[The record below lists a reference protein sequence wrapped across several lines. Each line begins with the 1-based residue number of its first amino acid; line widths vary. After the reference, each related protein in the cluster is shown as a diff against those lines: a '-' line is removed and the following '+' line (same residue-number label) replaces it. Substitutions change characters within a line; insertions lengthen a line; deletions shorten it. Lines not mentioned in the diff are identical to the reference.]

1 MSKELLAKAINLGDK
16 SLSPDELKAL
26 SGFLRTKDPSIQ
38 RIATK
43 AINEG
48 DRSLSKEEID
58 SLKSGVSDDLSPTKE
73 NAKKTDAGMYTA
85 GQELFG
91 TGLQRKMLSKSM
103 AATDEQRKL
112 KKDFDAEVAA
122 YHADPGDA
130 GTFDEYVINK
140 YGKGGVTP
148 SGVKLPATGG
158 SVGTIGKLLRPIR
171 EAAAARPYELGGK
184 VKGNLEGLD
193 DYGTI
198 GGLIHYAGSI
208 PGTALGTVHD
218 FLAGSQGPTIESN
231 ALENYRTMRTADTRT
246 ASEKAKQTAAGL
258 ASLASPEGLKTLALG
273 LLDPEE
279 LASNI
284 AMAGAGRLVKL
295 PVDALATAKRL
306 GKASQ
311 LAAKYSVGERRA
323 ASLGADAATGAL
335 LAPANTG
342 RWDTQDMM
350 LGAGQGLAMGAASE
364 IMPKAAGR
372 IRKTKIVSK
381 IFGDAKTPDISAA
394 ASLPDH
400 PAVESIKSKKI
411 IGENYGTGEFSG
423 YDALPVEERAK
434 LILSQPEMAEA
445 LGIGIDSRLSKNG
458 TAKALAAI
466 ESLRKID
473 PEVVDLIDKNGLV
486 SSGQVHVQDAAKATK
501 ALYAPDEA
509 PNQLP
514 KAADVRLERS
524 VLPKDAD
531 ISGMTDAEQ
540 KAALAAS
547 DAAISKG
554 VSKDDL
560 HPLTHGPDAARRLKA
575 AVLDATEA
583 KNNAIL
589 ADKNS
594 QPDIVAEAK
603 RANEAVANEKAAMQA
618 EAEAAL
624 RLSKYDPTYLEIKT
638 PTDTK
643 VHDLKPED
651 VASMAEYASKEALL
665 GNDEPMQKF
674 INSFGSNQDVAREI
688 LAETSTI
695 LPVSR
700 SEFVSGVKSHLTDAK
715 NKFKAMNEGQK
726 GILKSVASD
735 VSAEGKAGAANEEL
749 VAHVDYLLT
758 KPGNPAA
765 KAELADILMKNPE
778 VLIGAGLDPKIAKA
792 AGAGSKVAQE
802 EATKWIGDRRN
813 HPKIKASFV
822 SPQ

>member
-1 MSKELLAKAINLGDK
+1 MARNLDLDIDPKTGEDIVID
-16 SLSPDELKAL
+16 LSTGKTEKFNP
-26 SGFLRTKDPSIQ
+26 KDPDH
-38 RIATK
+38 A
-43 AINEG
+43 
-48 DRSLSKEEID
+48 SLMAPAKPSEPA
-58 SLKSGVSDDLSPTKE
+58 KSVS
-73 NAKKTDAGMYTA
+73 AYTA
-85 GQELFG
+85 GQNLFG

-158 SVGTIGKLLRPIR
+158 SVGVIGKILRPIR

-284 AMAGAGRLVKL
+284 AMAGAGRLAKL
-295 PVDALATAKRL
+295 PVDALANAERL
-306 GKASQ
+306 GAASR
-311 LAAKYSVGERRA
+311 LATKYSVGAKRA
-323 ASLGADAATGAL
+323 ASLGTDAATGAL

-372 IRKTKIVSK
+372 IRKTKIASK
-381 IFGDAKTPDISAA
+381 ILGDVKTPDISAA

-400 PAVESIKSKKI
+400 PAIESIKSKKI

-434 LILSQPEMAEA
+434 LILSQPEMVDA
-445 LGIGIDSRLSKNG
+445 LGIGIDSRLPKNG

-486 SSGQVHVQDAAKATK
+486 SSGQVHVQDAAKAAK
-501 ALYAPDEA
+501 ALYVPE
-509 PNQLP
+509 
-514 KAADVRLERS
+514 E
-524 VLPKDAD
+524 
-531 ISGMTDAEQ
+531 
-540 KAALAAS
+540 
-547 DAAISKG
+547 
-554 VSKDDL
+554 
-560 HPLTHGPDAARRLKA
+560 
-575 AVLDATEA
+575 
-583 KNNAIL
+583 KNV
-589 ADKNS
+589 
-594 QPDIVAEAK
+594 PV
-603 RANEAVANEKAAMQA
+603 
-618 EAEAAL
+618 
-624 RLSKYDPTYLEIKT
+624 
-638 PTDTK
+638 
-643 VHDLKPED
+643 
-651 VASMAEYASKEALL
+651 SKEAAPEKTP
-665 GNDEPMQKF
+665 DPETPIEQATEVTEEPKPATIDAQSKAEEHTPSDPHEVIRQALTLPDAEAVSVLQQLSVDPTEGGGIRQALADMGIEKR
-674 INSFGSNQDVAREI
+674 IMTHIEGAHPAIKGSQE
-688 LAETSTI
+688 
-695 LPVSR
+695 
-700 SEFVSGVKSHLTDAK
+700 K
-715 NKFKAMNEGQK
+715 
-726 GILKSVASD
+726 
-735 VSAEGKAGAANEEL
+735 
-749 VAHVDYLLT
+749 LT
-758 KPGNPAA
+758 KQA
-765 KAELADILMKNPE
+765 IKNN
-778 VLIGAGLDPKIAKA
+778 IKKI
-792 AGAGSKVAQE
+792 
-802 EATKWIGDRRN
+802 R
-813 HPKIKASFV
+813 ASFV
-822 SPQ
+822 LPQ